1 MGEPDDEAVLPFFY
15 RYWCVSL
22 LVFSL
27 GHCPAGNTPG
37 RRDIAGAFRYGLEE
51 NQAQIESE
59 VLFCREAVS
68 VIPLPVVSARNGD
81 SHLRTDPVFQVDPGL
96 EGIHSLG
103 CFRTHILDME
113 ETGIRSDYN
122 P

>member
-1 MGEPDDEAVLPFFY
+1 MKRFSHFFIGIG
-15 RYWCVSL
+15 
-22 LVFSL
+22 VFLYLSF
-27 GHCPAGNTPG
+27 HWVIARPENTPW

-51 NQAQIESE
+51 NQAQVESE

-81 SHLRTDPVFQVDPGL
+81 SHLRPDPVFQVDPGL
-96 EGIHSLG
+96 EGIHPLG

-113 ETGIRSDYN
+113 ETGIRSDYD